1 MGVIPSRFVQDL
13 QVVVDEDAAL
23 VCFSHC
29 RGILKI
35 PPVRID
41 KRQPCFC
48 ATWGTVNP
56 RDKSSFRE
64 FASIGIFPK

>member
-1 MGVIPSRFVQDL
+1 VGMIPSSFVQDL

-29 RGILKI
+29 RRVLKI

-41 KRQPCFC
+41 ERQSSP
-48 ATWGTVNP
+48 ARSLIMTVTISTP
-56 RDKSSFRE
+56 V
-64 FASIGIFPK
+64 AL